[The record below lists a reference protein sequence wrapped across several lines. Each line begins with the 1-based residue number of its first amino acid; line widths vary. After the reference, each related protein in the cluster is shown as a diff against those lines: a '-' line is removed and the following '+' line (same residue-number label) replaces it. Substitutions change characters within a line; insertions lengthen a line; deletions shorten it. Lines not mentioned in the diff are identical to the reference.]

1 MGDDGIEHGRD
12 GFAGSGLQNRANGG
26 WMLLDVGE
34 DGGGPIVQ
42 LLARARWG
50 LGVDMREERIGKLVE
65 EDGELL
71 ESVIVGD
78 EADGGRYGRKW
89 VDGACCP
96 GVEASDL
103 DTAARIID
111 DAGPSSVAV
120 DVDDGDGFW
129 DGRSDGAAG
138 LIGWASGSGLGRRD
152 GRLRLA
158 VGVFAGKLIAGS
170 HGCRLEEDD
179 GASNPVLWRCAEVCV
194 HAL

>member
-1 MGDDGIEHGRD
+1 
-12 GFAGSGLQNRANGG
+12 
-26 WMLLDVGE
+26 
-34 DGGGPIVQ
+34 
-42 LLARARWG
+42 
-50 LGVDMREERIGKLVE
+50 MREERIGKLVE

-78 EADGGRYGRKW
+78 EADGGRHGRKW

-129 DGRSDGAAG
+129 DGRSDGATG
-138 LIGWASGSGLGRRD
+138 LIGWAAGTSGSGLGRCDR
-152 GRLRLA
+152 RLRLA
-158 VGVFAGKLIAGS
+158 VGVFAGKPIAGS
-170 HGCRLEEDD
+170 LEEDD
-179 GASNPVLWRCAEVCV
+179 GAPNPVLQRCAE
-194 HAL
+194 